1 MARVSPVE
9 GPNAPLL
16 LHVLNWAGRRLLGKA
31 PTQFKLMAHNPGFL
45 LPFTCM
51 SRFSQ
56 GKTQL
61 DPAIRELAVY
71 LVAELNGCAWCID
84 YGRAQGERR
93 GTVEKLAAIR
103 DYRTDPRFTPAER
116 AALAYAEPPSTR
128 SSTSSRATATQ
139 TSGAS

>member
-1 MARVSPVE
+1 MARVAPIE
-9 GPNAPLL
+9 GAKAPLL
-16 LHVLNWAGRRLLGKA
+16 LHLLNWAGRHKLGQE
-31 PTQFKLMAHNPGFL
+31 PIPFKIMAHNPSFL
-45 LPFTCM
+45 LLFACM

-61 DPAIRELAVY
+61 DPTIRELAVY
-71 LVAELNGCAWCID
+71 LVAELNGCSWCID

-116 AALAYAEPPSTR
+116 AALA
-128 SSTSSRATATQ
+128 
-139 TSGAS
+139 